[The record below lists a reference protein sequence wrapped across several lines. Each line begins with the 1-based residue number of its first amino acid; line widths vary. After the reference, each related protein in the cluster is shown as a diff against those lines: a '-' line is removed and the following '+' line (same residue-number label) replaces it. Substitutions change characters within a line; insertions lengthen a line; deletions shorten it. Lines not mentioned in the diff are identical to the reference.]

1 MSVAQS
7 QTNRSKIAAKMA
19 SSNASYNAAVSL
31 FSGIATKEDLT
42 EFVTNSVQVPIADQ
56 RRYNEAVDEVVKFLQ
71 ADSTMASRNPYG
83 SATASSFPWKIKR
96 VFKSGSL
103 AKGTAV
109 R

>member
-1 MSVAQS
+1 MS
-7 QTNRSKIAAKMA
+7 
-19 SSNASYNAAVSL
+19 SSNAAAVSL
-31 FSGIATKEDLT
+31 FSGIATKGDLT

-56 RRYNEAVDEVVKFLQ
+56 HRYKKAVDEVVKFLQ
-71 ADSTMASRNPYG
+71 ADSTMASTNPYG